1 MHFLR
6 HLFAEMV
13 FYAYLCR
20 ALCNDETIQSNKMKA
35 RHYLKH
41 LWLSALVL
49 LTLTQ
54 PAVFTSCTTT
64 KVSTELVTQNKYPEL
79 PPLRAGAVYSA
90 RLENVRRIA
99 LEDEQTGAIPAGSY
113 REVTSRLTADNVLYQ
128 TDPNGKLVASI
139 PLIAAMI
146 DRDAARI
153 STPRMQQV
161 FDEAY
166 ADGLKFTAQLFDIAI
181 ANHLY
186 LDGLE
191 NAVKG
196 ASHIV
201 DKANRKLGQYRSAN
215 DRSDAGTDEVAEGL
229 NDLVRYSA
237 ITTKDKYVE
246 ATLALISSLEAAG
259 YTVAKV
265 DNRFLG
271 KDGKQDLTLPYRA
284 IHLDVRS
291 GKRQIEIQVHDHSS
305 QSIRESTHE
314 LYEKMRQLDPQ
325 SDEYKRL
332 DQLRL
337 EAWKPYVNPEG
348 IERIV
353 PRDNTKNLETK

>member
-1 MHFLR
+1 MTNENHSTNVIE
-6 HLFAEMV
+6 AEMK
-13 FYAYLCR
+13 
-20 ALCNDETIQSNKMKA
+20 T

-49 LTLTQ
+49 LTLTH
-54 PAVFTSCTTT
+54 ATTFTSCTTP
-64 KVSTELVTQNKYPEL
+64 KAATELVVQNAYPEL
-79 PPLRAGAVYSA
+79 PPLRPGAVYSA

-99 LEDEQTGAIPAGSY
+99 LEDETTGAIPAGSY
-113 REVTSRLTADNVLYQ
+113 REVTSKLTAKNVLYQ
-128 TDPNGKLVASI
+128 TDPDGRLVASI

-153 STPRMQQV
+153 STEAVQQV
-161 FDEAY
+161 FDEAL
-166 ADGLKFTAQLFDIAI
+166 ADGQKFTEQLFDIAL

-201 DKANRKLGQYRSAN
+201 DKANRKLAQYRSEHNTEA
-215 DRSDAGTDEVAEGL
+215 SPDEVAEAL

-237 ITTKDKYVE
+237 ITTKEHYVE

-259 YTVAKV
+259 YTIAKV

-305 QSIRESTHE
+305 QGIRESTHE
-314 LYEKMRQLDPQ
+314 LYEKMRQMDPA

-332 DQLRL
+332 DQQRL
-337 EAWKPYVNPEG
+337 EAWKPYVNPAG
-348 IERIV
+348 IERIQT
-353 PRDNTKNLETK
+353 RTNTPKN